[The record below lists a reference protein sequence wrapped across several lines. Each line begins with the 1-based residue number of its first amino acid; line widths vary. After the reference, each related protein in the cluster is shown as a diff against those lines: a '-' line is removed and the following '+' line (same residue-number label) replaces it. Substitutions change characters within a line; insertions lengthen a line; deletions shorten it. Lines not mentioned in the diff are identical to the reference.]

1 MDFGILPPEVNSGR
15 MYTGPGSESMMAAA
29 AAWDGVAAELS
40 FVAAS
45 YGQVVSELIVEP
57 WLGPASSAM
66 AAAAIPYVQWLAA
79 TAEQTKQTAIQA
91 RTAAAAFESAFAM
104 TVPPPIIAA
113 NRSRL
118 MSLVATN
125 ILGQNS
131 PAIAATQA
139 EYAEMWAQD
148 AAAMYSYAGASAA
161 ASMLTPFT
169 PPAQS
174 TDPAGSVAQ
183 AAAVARAASE
193 GAATNAPTAVAE
205 LFPGP
210 LGDSLSGLSTTSADP
225 LTSGLLGVAS
235 SLNPQLFT
243 ASALQIPTPIGEL
256 DAVALYIA
264 AIGSGSLALSITNTA
279 RPWNSAGLYGGA
291 GGNGGTV
298 SPTQGNAISST
309 TGELGADLGAGSGA
323 APVSAGVG
331 HAAMVGALSVPHSW
345 ATAAPEIQLAV
356 QALPSADPGA
366 DSTMLEGSPAGLLS
380 GMALA
385 SLAAR
390 GMGGGSTRSTGAAAP
405 AKDER
410 KPTVVVIQKPPP
422 PPGTRPL

>member
-15 MYTGPGSESMMAAA
+15 MYAGPGPQSMMAAA

-57 WLGPASSAM
+57 WLGPASAAM
-66 AAAAIPYVQWLAA
+66 AAAAIPYARWLAA
-79 TAEQTKQTAIQA
+79 TAEQAKQTAMQA

-193 GAATNAPTAVAE
+193 GAATNAPTAVAVM
-205 LFPGP
+205 LPAT
-210 LGDSLSGLSTTSADP
+210 LGDSLSGLSTPTDP

-264 AIGSGSLALSITNTA
+264 AVGSGSLALSITNTA

-291 GGNGGTV
+291 GGNGGAV
-298 SPTQGNAISST
+298 SPTQGNVISST

-331 HAAMVGALSVPHSW
+331 HAGNGRCVVGAAQLGHGRPGDP
-345 ATAAPEIQLAV
+345 ARRRGAAQRR
-356 QALPSADPGA
+356 PGA
-366 DSTMLEGSPAGLLS
+366 DSTMLEGSPSGLLS
-380 GMALA
+380 GMALGEFG
-385 SLAAR
+385 R
-390 GMGGGSTRSTGAAAP
+390 TRHGRRWQHP
-405 AKDER
+405 
-410 KPTVVVIQKPPP
+410 
-422 PPGTRPL
+422 